1 MSKELPFLILCI
13 EEYKCSKNMSGK
25 EVLDLFN
32 KYNVCEYIIEFYES
46 LHTTGMNYIINDID
60 EYIFSYEKQK

>member
-13 EEYKCSKNMSGK
+13 EEYKKFKYMSGK

-32 KYNVCEYIIEFYES
+32 EYNVCEYIIECYES
-46 LHTTGMNYIINDID
+46 LHTTGMNYIMNDID
-60 EYIFSYEKQK
+60 EYILSHQKK

>member
-13 EEYKCSKNMSGK
+13 EEYKSYKKMSGK

-32 KYNVCEYIIEFYES
+32 KYNICEYIIECYEA
-46 LHTTGMNYIINDID
+46 LHTTGMKYMVNDID
-60 EYIFSYEKQK
+60 DYIVSYQKK